1 MVRVLLIA
9 ALMMAPALLAK
20 AEDPLIACP
29 SQQELEQVL
38 QSGGDLIPEEC
49 RRLIV
54 SRVETAAGPLCMIDF
69 QPRNPGMLDRLT
81 AVAAPMQWWVRCEV
95 LADPPR

>member
-1 MVRVLLIA
+1 MVRMVLLTASIIA
-9 ALMMAPALLAK
+9 LIPFAY
-20 AEDPLIACP
+20 AEEPLIACP

-38 QSGGDLIPEEC
+38 QSGGELIPEGC

-69 QPRNPGMLDRLT
+69 QPRNPGMLDRL
-81 AVAAPMQWWVRCEV
+81 AEVAAPMQWWVRCEV